1 MYQRKRLRKAAP
13 LAYPKLNHQFSQLQC
28 QSEVEENLQNSKE
41 CIKNICYSEKSEPNI
56 KNYSVGLKRLKEHPI
71 SRANECNNSSRIET
85 IGGSVMRIQKIK
97 RKTEMCE
104 RHVPQLL
111 IRGEHVVSVV
121 LM

>member
-1 MYQRKRLRKAAP
+1 M
-13 LAYPKLNHQFSQLQC
+13 
-28 QSEVEENLQNSKE
+28 
-41 CIKNICYSEKSEPNI
+41 CYSEKSEPNI
-56 KNYSVGLKRLKEHPI
+56 KHYSQGLTRLKEHP
-71 SRANECNNSSRIET
+71 SRANECNNSPRMEI
-85 IGGSVMRIQKIK
+85 IGGSVMRVQKIK